1 MIFFIERRASFS
13 FIVNIC
19 FDDKATKSLRQAWRI
34 FGIEATVVVK
44 LQRVLHAIVVRLV
57 VSRRIFCRP
66 RV

>member
-19 FDDKATKSLRQAWRI
+19 FDDKAKSLRQAWRI

-44 LQRVLHAIVVRLV
+44 L
-57 VSRRIFCRP
+57 
-66 RV
+66 